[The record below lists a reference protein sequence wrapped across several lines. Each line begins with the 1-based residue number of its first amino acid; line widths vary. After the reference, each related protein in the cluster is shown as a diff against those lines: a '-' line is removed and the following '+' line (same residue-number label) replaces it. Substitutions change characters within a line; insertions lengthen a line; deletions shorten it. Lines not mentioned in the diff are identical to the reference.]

1 MRAYAAAYRPD
12 FKGSLRSHAE
22 WLENRRQRIEPRK
35 RIEVEVSEIRAERRG
50 EEIEVSFRQLY
61 TSEGLSV
68 RSRKTITLARVG
80 ERWLISAESGR

>member
-22 WLENRRQRIEPRK
+22 WLEQRRLRIEPRK

-50 EEIEVSFRQLY
+50 EAIEVSFRQMY
-61 TSEGLSV
+61 ASDGMTV
-68 RSRKTITLARVG
+68 RSRKSITLERVG
-80 ERWLISAESGR
+80 ERWLISEESGR